1 METNAL
7 SPGSTQTSRHHD
19 DQARNLNNTIDSIS
33 SAARRSRVQTA
44 AYLLGASQQLPDI
57 DDEEINRVRAVQLFY
72 SPEAS
77 EGRLGQVEDRFPDPV
92 LSQYQGRSERP
103 VDLEKGNFIVSNGN
117 TARHYSHCAS

>member
-1 METNAL
+1 MMETNAL
-7 SPGSTQTSRHHD
+7 STGSTQTSRHHD
-19 DQARNLNNTIDSIS
+19 DDQTRNLNDIIDSIS
-33 SAARRSRVQTA
+33 SAARRSRVQTT

-77 EGRLGQVEDRFPDPV
+77 EGRLGQVEDSFPDSV

-103 VDLEKGNFIVSNGN
+103 VDLEKGDFIVSDGN
-117 TARHYSHCAS
+117 ALLILC